1 MKLSDDAEVI
11 LGGTRIGMLSLH
23 AGRQPL
29 VNPAAFH
36 YGGGAVW
43 MTTSRYA
50 AKLALAR
57 RDPRAGFLVGLG
69 TTSVLLLGTLEAF
82 DPFSVGGQV
91 RAALQ
96 GPAFYTNLAAYAL
109 KNAAFV
115 GGYLVDLTKIPR
127 EWWPQNRVVLRL
139 RAHRAVMLQAQ
150 PAAALAAAKLPGVPS
165 RLGRS
170 LGKVGSAY
178 ACWMQGGYPVL
189 APVLWSAEEDVAWA
203 VTPDQALG
211 PPAKPLPGAL
221 VVESHHRFRAT
232 RMLGACLRGRLT
244 ANESA
249 RREVRSRYG
258 EIARGD
264 GYGLKLEVE
273 RVTSWN
279 GFEVTTRAVVPAEQ
293 PAAAS

>member
-1 MKLSDDAEVI
+1 MLAEDAEII

-57 RDPRAGFLVGLG
+57 RDPRAGFLVALG
-69 TTSVLLLGTLEAF
+69 GTSVLLLGSLEAF
-82 DPFSVGGQV
+82 DPFSVAGQV

-96 GPAFYTNLAAYAL
+96 GPAFYTHLAAYAL

-115 GGYLVDLTKIPR
+115 GGYLVDLAKVPR
-127 EWWPQNRVVLRL
+127 EWWPQNRVVMRL
-139 RAHRAVMLQAQ
+139 RPHRALMLQAD
-150 PAAALAAAKLPGVPS
+150 PAPALEAAKLPGIPA
-165 RLGRS
+165 RLARS
-170 LGKVGSAY
+170 LGKVGAGY
-178 ACWMQGGYPVL
+178 ACWVHGGYPVL
-189 APVLWSAEEDVAWA
+189 APVHWNAVQDTVWA
-203 VTPDQALG
+203 VIAAGALA

-232 RMLGACLRGRLT
+232 RMLGACLRGRLS

-249 RREVRSRYG
+249 RLEVRRRYG
-258 EIARGD
+258 ESARGD
-264 GYGLKLEVE
+264 GFGLELEVE
-273 RVTSWN
+273 RVTSWS
-279 GFEVTTRAVVPAEQ
+279 GFEVSTRSVALAEQ